1 MEMIMEGL
9 YNANSHCDV
18 HIIDGSQDLC
28 DSGKDY

>member
-18 HIIDGSQDLC
+18 HIVGLDHFC
-28 DSGKDY
+28 DSGEDY